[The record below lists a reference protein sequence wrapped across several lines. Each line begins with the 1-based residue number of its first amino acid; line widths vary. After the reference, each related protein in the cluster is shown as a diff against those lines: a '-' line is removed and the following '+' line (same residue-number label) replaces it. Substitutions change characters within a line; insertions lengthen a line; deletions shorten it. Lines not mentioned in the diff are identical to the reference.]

1 MDKSLCRHRP
11 DRADGGL
18 LADTNLAPAF
28 FGMSTYSTL
37 AMLYLGYVGLNGGG
51 GILLWPAVAVHVGLS
66 VVLVRARWMNGD
78 WISSVES

>member
-1 MDKSLCRHRP
+1 
-11 DRADGGL
+11 

-37 AMLYLGYVGLNGGG
+37 AMLYLGYVGLKGGV
-51 GILLWPAVAVHVGLS
+51 GILLWPAVAVHAGLS